1 MKQKILLYSIC
12 LCLFFACKKEKKA
25 PNPAVKLYP
34 ISFNVS
40 GFSTTLVPNAG
51 KAKTTAL
58 ATQATDTIPVQYLE
72 YILFPINQKTSISS
86 RYESKGDAGF
96 GTFTDNVPAGKYLV
110 VFYGGITNIN
120 INSNYQNTYLYYS
133 FNSDYPSQKPTYWD
147 DTFYK
152 TIPITVAASG
162 TVSQDV
168 SLDRVVSRLDVVL
181 KDAIPTGTSKITV
194 SFADTAAFYLQTG
207 RSSPEMVT
215 QNVTTKAIT
224 AADIGKTNYTTT
236 IYTRNDVTPF
246 QVTINYYG
254 SNLNGPLGT
263 KVISDVVCK
272 RNTRTILSGSLF
284 TTGNG
289 NFTVLAN
296 QDWNTPITV
305 NF

>member
-12 LCLFFACKKEKKA
+12 LCLFFACKKDKKT
-25 PNPAVKLYP
+25 PDPAVKLYP

-58 ATQATDTIPVQYLE
+58 TTQADTAPVQYLE
-72 YILFPINQKTSISS
+72 YILFPINQKLSISS

-96 GTFTDNVPAGKYLV
+96 GTFTDNVPAGRYLA
-110 VFYGGITNIN
+110 VFYGGITNIKADN
-120 INSNYQNTYLYYS
+120 LNYPYTYLYYA
-133 FNSDYPSQKPTYWD
+133 FNPIYPSQNYTYWD

-152 TIPITVAASG
+152 TIPVTVASSG
-162 TVSQDV
+162 TVNQDV

-194 SFADTAAFYLQTG
+194 SFPDTAAFYLQTG
-207 RSSPEMVT
+207 LSSPEMVT
-215 QNVTTKAIT
+215 QNVTTKTIT
-224 AADIGKTNYTTT
+224 TADIGKTNYTTT

-246 QVTINYYG
+246 QVTISYYG

-263 KVISDVVCK
+263 KTISDVVCK
-272 RNTRTILSGSLF
+272 RNTRTILSGNLF
-284 TTGNG
+284 TTGNS
-289 NFTVLAN
+289 NFSILAN